1 MFRKGIV
8 LLLALACVAFA
19 ACGSDDKGGS
29 STSSG
34 GSSGGDEVTVGV
46 VMKDTTNP
54 YFRSI
59 VRGIEEAADRAG
71 NVEVVEQSPTRE
83 ADVQG
88 QVDRVQQ
95 QITAKVDALIV
106 APDGP
111 QLQPILQQAVD
122 AGIPVVLADASIPG
136 WDDYTALVGTDNV
149 AAGRDGMRALL
160 AAIGGDPVVGLI
172 GLPGS
177 PPVADR
183 IEGATQELAANGL
196 KPVQTVDGRAD
207 QQTTQNAVEDLL
219 RAHPDVNGLFACCSA
234 SSLGAVQALRTS
246 GKTDVAVVGVDG
258 IPAEFEAIEAGTLT
272 GTVGQR
278 PVGMGTLSLETALKA
293 IGGESVEKK
302 VIAPHDVVTK
312 DNVAEFIG
320 RQR

>member
-1 MFRKGIV
+1 MTRKV
-8 LLLALACVAFA
+8 SMLLLALVCAALA
-19 ACGSDDKGGS
+19 ACGSDEK
-29 STSSG
+29 SG
-34 GSSGGDEVTVGV
+34 GSNEQVTVGV

-59 VRGIEEAADRAG
+59 VRGIEEAAGRAG
-71 NVEVVEQSPTRE
+71 DVKVVEQSPTRE

-122 AGIPVVLADASIPG
+122 AGIPVILVDASIPG
-136 WDDYTALVGTDNV
+136 WEDYTALVGTDNV

-160 AAIGGDPVVGLI
+160 DAIDGDPVVGLI
-172 GLPGS
+172 GFPGS

-183 IEGATQELAANGL
+183 IEGATAALADAGL
-196 KPVQTVDGRAD
+196 QPVQTVNGKAD
-207 QQTTQNAVEDLL
+207 QQATQNAVEDLL
-219 RAHPDVNGLFACCSA
+219 RAHPDLNGIFACCSA
-234 SSLGAVQALRTS
+234 SSLGAVQGVRTS
-246 GKTDVAVVGVDG
+246 GKSGVAVVGVDG
-258 IPAEFEAIEAGTLT
+258 IPAEFEAIDAGQLT

-278 PVGMGTLSLETALKA
+278 PVGMGTLSLETALDA
-293 IGGESVEKK
+293 IAGEEVEKR
-302 VIAPHDVVTK
+302 VIAPHDVVVK